1 MLVNSPLADPALQTQ
16 KAEIRHSIN
25 RLTIEYFKGTYTI
38 QPNAPEGPTL
48 LFTYPFTQTTI
59 YNYMTN
65 NLITRRIR
73 YMLLIGILLSAFSA
87 MKASTL
93 PASVDSLQTLLKN
106 DTDARQRAIIYIHLA
121 DIYVDSI
128 NIAPV
133 YWDKALTGSRQSQRR
148 IYDET
153 CTGYAHTAILS

>member
-1 MLVNSPLADPALQTQ
+1 
-16 KAEIRHSIN
+16 
-25 RLTIEYFKGTYTI
+25 
-38 QPNAPEGPTL
+38 
-48 LFTYPFTQTTI
+48 
-59 YNYMTN
+59 MTN

-121 DIYVDSI
+121 YR
-128 NIAPV
+128 
-133 YWDKALTGSRQSQRR
+133 SRQSQRR

>member
-1 MLVNSPLADPALQTQ
+1 
-16 KAEIRHSIN
+16 
-25 RLTIEYFKGTYTI
+25 
-38 QPNAPEGPTL
+38 
-48 LFTYPFTQTTI
+48 
-59 YNYMTN
+59 MTN
-65 NLITRRIR
+65 NLITRIIR

-133 YWDKALTGSRQSQRR
+133 YWDKALTEAAKAKDEYMMKLALDMLIQPGKTFRKNITPCSGIIYIVIISGQKCGRTILWRQSNRN
-148 IYDET
+148 
-153 CTGYAHTAILS
+153 

>member
-1 MLVNSPLADPALQTQ
+1 
-16 KAEIRHSIN
+16 
-25 RLTIEYFKGTYTI
+25 
-38 QPNAPEGPTL
+38 
-48 LFTYPFTQTTI
+48 
-59 YNYMTN
+59 MTN

-73 YMLLIGILLSAFSA
+73 YMLLISILLSAFSA
-87 MKASTL
+87 MKASTF

-133 YWDKALTGSRQSQRR
+133 YWDKALTEAAKPKTN
-148 IYDET
+148 I
-153 CTGYAHTAILS
+153 